1 MSEDVFTN
9 PNPSILQA
17 LKQEIFASLRAALP
31 GIILEYDAETQRAV
45 IQPGL
50 RGRLKAEGDPVLLP
64 VLRDVP
70 VFMPRFSD
78 PSLTLEIRAGDLCL
92 LVFADINIDGFLEAG
107 SAVVPASGRMHD
119 LSDAFAFVG
128 FRGGGSAT

>member
-1 MSEDVFTN
+1 MNGCTDGISPAVLME
-9 PNPSILQA
+9 
-17 LKQEIFASLRAALP
+17 LKQEIFASLRVALP
-31 GIILEYDAETQRAV
+31 GIVLEYDAETQRAV

-50 RGRLKAEGDPVLLP
+50 RVRLTAEGDPVPLP

-70 VFMPRFSD
+70 VFVPRFSD

-92 LVFADINIDGFLEAG
+92 LVFGDINMDGFLKTG